1 MPARPGAQNA
11 KTILGVVV
19 GYSLDEARQ
28 HFLGRRFRLRTH
40 AHYPVP
46 PSAIKCSFGML
57 GGKRLFPKLSDPPR
71 VKSHLV
77 WQEKRRR
84 SAALEFRRGR
94 ASDIDSYTACPTQF
108 LRHALSVVHKS
119 PRSQPRSQPR
129 HNSSRSMAGGVV
141 FFQDQATLRA
151 RRRSIFATDYLFQQK
166 IAIEKPHRKPL
177 KIQRNYAPFR
187 WLFGPENAISVKF

>member
-1 MPARPGAQNA
+1 RSRRHDARAPWRAERKNHSRRCGRLLARRGPPALPGSTVPAA
-11 KTILGVVV
+11 DSCALSSPAV
-19 GYSLDEARQ
+19 G
-28 HFLGRRFRLRTH
+28 
-40 AHYPVP
+40 
-46 PSAIKCSFGML
+46 IKCSFGML

-71 VKSHLV
+71 VKSDLV

-84 SAALEFRRGR
+84 SAVLEFRRGR

-151 RRRSIFATDYLFQQK
+151 RRRHRPNVTNPALGPK
-166 IAIEKPHRKPL
+166 HLRRKPL
-177 KIQRNYAPFR
+177 VVEPSKVGHKIWPNLRRNHH
-187 WLFGPENAISVKF
+187 

>member
-1 MPARPGAQNA
+1 MANHGDDVTMPARLGTQNA

-19 GYSLDEARQ
+19 RYSLDETRQ

-40 AHYPVP
+40 ADYPVSL
-46 PSAIKCSFGML
+46 SAIKFSFGML

-84 SAALEFRRGR
+84 SAVLEFRRGR

-141 FFQDQATLRA
+141 FFSRPGHPPGAA
-151 RRRSIFATDYLFQQK
+151 
-166 IAIEKPHRKPL
+166 
-177 KIQRNYAPFR
+177 APRFCN
-187 WLFGPENAISVKF
+187 LLHIPPSVAGRTVCR

>member
-1 MPARPGAQNA
+1 
-11 KTILGVVV
+11 LGS
-19 GYSLDEARQ
+19 G
-28 HFLGRRFRLRTH
+28 LR
-40 AHYPVP
+40 AADLRELPVP
-46 PSAIKCSFGML
+46 AIKCIFGML
-57 GGKRLFPKLSDPPR
+57 GGKRLFPKFSAPPR

-141 FFQDQATLRA
+141 FFKTRPPSGRGGGLNLQNLYFFLQNQ
-151 RRRSIFATDYLFQQK
+151 YH
-166 IAIEKPHRKPL
+166 PP
-177 KIQRNYAPFR
+177 
-187 WLFGPENAISVKF
+187 W